1 MARVPVATAIR
12 EAAAESD
19 EDALLNLK
27 VATCRHA
34 METASALN
42 LKLPDCWAGEDQII
56 WILIVD
62 HIPIYY

>member
-19 EDALLNLK
+19 EDALLNLM

-42 LKLPDCWAGEDQII
+42 LKLPVC
-56 WILIVD
+56 
-62 HIPIYY
+62 